1 MNTVSIHE
9 AKAHLSALISTVE
22 RLGEPVLICRHGRP
36 VAELGPVSKGGRIT
50 PDPTLKRIKIKC
62 DPTEPTEAEWSD
74 V

>member
-9 AKAHLSALISTVE
+9 AKTHLSALISTVE

-36 VAELGPVSKGGRIT
+36 VAELVPVSKGGRIT
-50 PDPTLKRIKIKC
+50 PEPTLRRIKIND
-62 DPTEPTEAEWSD
+62 DPTAPTETEWSD